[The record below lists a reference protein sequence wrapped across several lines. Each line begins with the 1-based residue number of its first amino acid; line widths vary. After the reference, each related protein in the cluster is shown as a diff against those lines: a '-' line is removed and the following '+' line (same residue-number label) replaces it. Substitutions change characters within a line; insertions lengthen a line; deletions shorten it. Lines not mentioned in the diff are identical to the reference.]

1 MRIHDIS
8 PACPTFLKSN
18 RSNSRAWRM
27 AQARTT
33 SASRH
38 PPRPLPSP
46 FPFPSTQWEL
56 RAGPAAGSVSWMG
69 LSRSPPPAVGTE
81 MESPC
86 PGLKFWAGMSYSRE
100 EVAQLRSQQC
110 HPPLGTPHS
119 PREQPRASPAGL
131 GLTQWARKAITRR
144 WSEHGQRFHCLNPQI
159 KLPSHSTASCHG
171 QKHTKSQ
178 AEEPREAS
186 APSSAPGWAQPRAPV
201 PTPRSLGALGS
212 PAHIQGHRPAQ
223 QGRNNS

>member
-27 AQARTT
+27 ARARTT

-46 FPFPSTQWEL
+46 FPFPSTQQEVG
-56 RAGPAAGSVSWMG
+56 AGPAAGSVSWMG

-100 EVAQLRSQQC
+100 EVAQLRSQSMS
-110 HPPLGTPHS
+110 LGDTP
-119 PREQPRASPAGL
+119 
-131 GLTQWARKAITRR
+131 
-144 WSEHGQRFHCLNPQI
+144 FPQGAAPC
-159 KLPSHSTASCHG
+159 LPS
-171 QKHTKSQ
+171 
-178 AEEPREAS
+178 
-186 APSSAPGWAQPRAPV
+186 WAGTDPMGTESNYQEV
-201 PTPRSLGALGS
+201 E
-212 PAHIQGHRPAQ
+212 
-223 QGRNNS
+223 

>member
-1 MRIHDIS
+1 
-8 PACPTFLKSN
+8 
-18 RSNSRAWRM
+18 M

-46 FPFPSTQWEL
+46 FPFPSTQQEVG
-56 RAGPAAGSVSWMG
+56 AGPAAGSVSWMG

-110 HPPLGTPHS
+110 PLGTPHS
-119 PREQPRASPAGL
+119 PKEQPRASPAGL

-159 KLPSHSTASCHG
+159 KLPSHSTASRHG

-178 AEEPREAS
+178 AEEPRGAS
-186 APSSAPGWAQPRAPV
+186 APSSSCTTLSSGTGTATSPRAHATVTRCSGFTCTHPGTSPG
-201 PTPRSLGALGS
+201 PTR
-212 PAHIQGHRPAQ
+212 QK
-223 QGRNNS
+223 